1 MPSNPMTYDRGVS
14 VGGPL
19 PKKQKLSTPAV
30 SASQQIVATPL
41 GPTEYS
47 RRNWAAAS
55 MPGSARQRREGLAG
69 GASTSSET
77 LTARGRELQA
87 PRAMEGNDDIPQQ
100 VAHADRPTLPQ
111 DDIETAQSSRH
122 MHDMPTTDIMQ
133 MTERQGPE
141 MGADAVGT
149 TVENKHVPETTTT
162 LDGVNSPESTG
173 PAPGRLESSNFNS
186 YDANRNLPL
195 RSFAA
200 PLSPLTHPNGVPMF
214 PGMSTE
220 QQVSESTEATTQAEG
235 SIEADGDELSSIFD
249 SDETSSSDGGY
260 GTDIASNA
268 STSIESSVRDYL
280 YENGR
285 RYHRFREGQYNF
297 PNDEIEQERE
307 DMKHAMV
314 KLLCNQKLSFAPLG
328 EWPQQ
333 ILDMGTGTG
342 AWAIEMGD
350 RYPGATVLGVDLS
363 PIQPEWVPP
372 NVKFEVDDVESPW
385 LYPANHFDYIHSRH
399 TVMAIKDWPVL
410 FQRSFEHLKAGGWI
424 ELQEIHHCPM
434 SASRNPLSAA
444 HPVAQY
450 WGYVS
455 QGLSNLGIDLNAAAG
470 SRLPNMMREAGFINM
485 TERVFHVPIGTW
497 PRNRVLKTVGMYWR
511 TILLDGLQ
519 AIALGPFTRGLQ
531 WSAEQTEGGA
541 FLTGSVQASRR
552 RSRDAGDSGGDG
564 DALQTG

>member
-1 MPSNPMTYDRGVS
+1 
-14 VGGPL
+14 
-19 PKKQKLSTPAV
+19 
-30 SASQQIVATPL
+30 
-41 GPTEYS
+41 
-47 RRNWAAAS
+47 
-55 MPGSARQRREGLAG
+55 
-69 GASTSSET
+69 
-77 LTARGRELQA
+77 
-87 PRAMEGNDDIPQQ
+87 
-100 VAHADRPTLPQ
+100 
-111 DDIETAQSSRH
+111 
-122 MHDMPTTDIMQ
+122 
-133 MTERQGPE
+133 
-141 MGADAVGT
+141 MGAEAGGT
-149 TVENKHVPETTTT
+149 TVEDKHAPATATK
-162 LDGVNSPESTG
+162 LDGGDSRENSTG
-173 PAPGRLESSNFNS
+173 PAAPERLEAANFNS
-186 YDANRNLPL
+186 YDANRNLAL
-195 RSFAA
+195 GSFAV
-200 PLSPLTHPNGVPMF
+200 PQSPLTHPNGVPIF
-214 PGMSTE
+214 PGMSAE
-220 QQVSESTEATTQAEG
+220 QQVSESTEATVQAEG
-235 SIEADGDELSSIFD
+235 SIEADSDELASNF
-249 SDETSSSDGGY
+249 DETSSSDGGY
-260 GTDIASNA
+260 GTDSATNA

-350 RYPGATVLGVDLS
+350 EYPSATVLGVDLS

-410 FQRSFEHLKAGGWI
+410 SQRAFEHLKPGGWI

-434 SASRNPLSAA
+434 SARNSLSAA

-450 WGYVS
+450 WGHVVK
-455 QGLSNLGIDLNAAAG
+455 GLSNLGIDLNAAAG
-470 SRLPNMMREAGFINM
+470 ERFPNMMREAGFINV

-531 WSAEQTEGGA
+531 WSAEETEL
-541 FLTGSVQASRR
+541 FLVDVRKAYHDTS
-552 RSRDAGDSGGDG
+552 
-564 DALQTG
+564 ALMYMPLRIMYAQKPTSA